1 MTLFKKT
8 KFIFR
13 IKIMKQR
20 KQKNGRKK
28 SLKNWATG
36 GVCLATISTVN
47 LSSQAVSSTNTTLDV
62 KTQQAMIEAIND
74 EYHARAFYNAV
85 IDKFGEIRPFSNIV
99 HAEARHAERLSQ
111 LFNQYGLP
119 IPEDSFAGKV
129 EAPDTIKEACQMGVD
144 GEIANVQMYD
154 KFLNFVQE
162 QDLKAVFTRL
172 QEVSET
178 RHKVAFE
185 RCLNSRKFQ

>member
-13 IKIMKQR
+13 IKIMKNR
-20 KQKNGRKK
+20 KHQCSRKRG
-28 SLKNWATG
+28 LKKWATA
-36 GVCLATISTVN
+36 GVCLATISTMN

-129 EAPDTIKEACQMGVD
+129 EAPDTIQEACQMGVEA
-144 GEIANVQMYD
+144 EIANVQMYD